1 MFPVIGSGRF
11 ITAPVITENGQ
22 PNYDPLVLQ
31 EINLG
36 KILLFPNIEL
46 YKNMYSNRHLK
57 YSCGSLR
64 YKLKWFRFL

>member
-11 ITAPVITENGQ
+11 MTAPVISENGQ

-36 KILLFPNIEL
+36 NILPFYNGNFNVEL
-46 YKNMYSNRHLK
+46 YINL
-57 YSCGSLR
+57 
-64 YKLKWFRFL
+64 

>member
-11 ITAPVITENGQ
+11 TTAPVITENGQ

-36 KILLFPNIEL
+36 KILPFYYGNLMLNSYINL
-46 YKNMYSNRHLK
+46 
-57 YSCGSLR
+57 
-64 YKLKWFRFL
+64 